1 MVRVKVCGLM
11 TERDVISCA
20 EAGIH
25 TLGFV
30 ADYPEPVPWNLTR
43 DEARRSLQVPPY
55 MHMCGTGGTPD
66 DVIKTALSVRPS
78 VVQLHQETSMTY
90 PAS

>member
-11 TERDVISCA
+11 NERDVISCA

-43 DEARRSLQVPPY
+43 DEARRLIARVPPY
-55 MHMCGTGGTPD
+55 MHMCGNRRHAGRCHQNSPQCQAICGP
-66 DVIKTALSVRPS
+66 TALQGDPR
-78 VVQLHQETSMTY
+78 
-90 PAS
+90 